1 MFKYLD
7 TKQYNIYE
15 QQFICDCCHFDT
27 ENRKIISKIL
37 KAQQSLISERMKNS
51 TWFL

>member
-7 TKQYNIYE
+7 TKQYNNIDE

-27 ENRKIISKIL
+27 ENRENNI
-37 KAQQSLISERMKNS
+37 KNS
-51 TWFL
+51 QGSTIFDF